1 MLQRLLLWRRWT
13 GRKSPSSGMKSP
25 NKQLLVWFSSFS
37 RSELWLRLC
46 LLPIIP
52 GVQETL
58 IMLCHTHSWGNW
70 CLSSIC
76 LLFVYIFKLIH
87 AFRMFLLC
95 CFMQYRDLNMH
106 FSLQN
111 EAKLCVVERWRIYVN
126 GIQSHNLINLLN
138 RFAYFDSSS
147 EEAGLFYIYVRW
159 FPQIFGLFDI
169 VVKCRVEI
177 DALFVR
183 EGGWDTR

>member
-1 MLQRLLLWRRWT
+1 MLRRLLLWRRWT

-46 LLPIIP
+46 HLPIIP

-58 IMLCHTHSWGNW
+58 IMLCHTHSRGNW

-76 LLFVYIFKLIH
+76 LLFVCIFKLIH

-95 CFMQYRDLNMH
+95 CFMQCRDLICISHCKMRLSYALSNGDEFMWMEYNH
-106 FSLQN
+106 ITWLIFSIDLH
-111 EAKLCVVERWRIYVN
+111 I
-126 GIQSHNLINLLN
+126 LIALVKKQIS
-138 RFAYFDSSS
+138 FTSMFDDFLKFL
-147 EEAGLFYIYVRW
+147 GYL
-159 FPQIFGLFDI
+159 
-169 VVKCRVEI
+169 
-177 DALFVR
+177 
-183 EGGWDTR
+183 T